1 MLIKHSVIIPIKDE
15 EHNIPI
21 LAAEVEEVMNK
32 LNEPWELIYIDDG
45 SKDNSLSILKKLQEQ
60 MPTLRVLS
68 FKKNYGQSS
77 AFDAGFKLASGE
89 LIITLDGDL
98 QNDPKDIPK
107 LLDALEKNDMVC
119 GWRQKRKDTI
129 FKRII
134 SKPSNIVRSRLCKD
148 QIHDTGCSLKVFR
161 KSSLSKIRGFHG
173 MHRFFPALFK
183 VEGMSVGEVKVS
195 HRARTQ
201 GKSKYHLFNRSIGP
215 MLDMFVVYWM
225 RKRRLRYKV
234 NEDV

>member
-1 MLIKHSVIIPIKDE
+1 MSIKHSVIIPIKDE

-21 LAAEVEEVMNK
+21 LAAEVEEVMEK
-32 LNEPWELIYIDDG
+32 LDEPWELIYIDDG
-45 SKDNSLSILKKLQEQ
+45 SKDNSLNVLKKLQEK
-60 MPTLRVLS
+60 MPALKVLS
-68 FKKNYGQSS
+68 FTKNYGQSS

-98 QNDPKDIPK
+98 QNNPSDIPK
-107 LLDALEKNDMVC
+107 LLDSLKKHDMVC
-119 GWRQKRKDTI
+119 GWRQNRKDTV

-148 QIHDTGCSLKVFR
+148 QIHDTGCSLKVFK

-201 GKSKYHLFNRSIGP
+201 GKSKYHLFNRSFGP
-215 MLDMFVVYWM
+215 MLDMLVVYWM

-234 NEDV
+234 NEDA